1 MGTRDARGRKLRA
14 VQPKFS
20 DYFFRCHGNGLRGTP
35 RKRWVSFSAS
45 GEKFGQKDLVPGE
58 PGTTRG
64 NEFVRQPLSWLKPNA
79 PPSACSTSQCCHPSR
94 FGTYDQP
101 VGSVSV
107 CLKIQRILSK
117 QKQRLLLS
125 IKGFAA
131 QRHEQMT
138 LLACKIIPPL

>member
-1 MGTRDARGRKLRA
+1 MGTRDTRGRKLRA

-45 GEKFGQKDLVPGE
+45 GEKIWSIDLVPGK
-58 PGTTRG
+58 PGTTQG
-64 NEFVRQPLSWLKPNA
+64 DAFVSEPLSWFRATHRPW
-79 PPSACSTSQCCHPSR
+79 ACSTSQCCHPSR

-117 QKQRLLLS
+117 QKQRLLLH
-125 IKGFAA
+125 IYGFAA
-131 QRHEQMT
+131 QRHEQM
-138 LLACKIIPPL
+138 ACLPVS